1 MATPGSVG
9 RIRKLHFLLRAA
21 CGCAPCTAGSS
32 PRLAGSEN
40 IRRKVSDRA
49 HNPSPAQAVRPR
61 SAATTW
67 FDDARRASS
76 NHLLPSRKFERG
88 RAGKG
93 FQGAFQQVSLR
104 RGRRACAQKVCQL
117 FEPAQNA
124 CAECPRC
131 DRVTGELRSRL
142 AAEISLL
149 INHALNVGMP
159 SSREAVVQL
168 ASSRACRRT
177 GQKAGGSCD

>member
-1 MATPGSVG
+1 M
-9 RIRKLHFLLRAA
+9 
-21 CGCAPCTAGSS
+21 
-32 PRLAGSEN
+32 
-40 IRRKVSDRA
+40 
-49 HNPSPAQAVRPR
+49 
-61 SAATTW
+61 

-88 RAGKG
+88 RAGKE

-177 GQKAGGSCD
+177 GQKAGGSCGRGDCSAVRLHESRVVACSMLVVHHRVLSTYRLCGHLWLMERAKRGRDVPWGKAPLHPS